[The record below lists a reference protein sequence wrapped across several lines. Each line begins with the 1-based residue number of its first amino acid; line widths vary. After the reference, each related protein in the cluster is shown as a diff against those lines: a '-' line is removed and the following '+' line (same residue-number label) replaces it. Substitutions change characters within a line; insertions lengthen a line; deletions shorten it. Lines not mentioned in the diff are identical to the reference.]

1 MNLRVI
7 NAMLLCGPLLFAGC
21 ATTTREQTADQ
32 PDSVVLPFES
42 PEAPMDELDADAVFS
57 ALVGEIATQRGDLET
72 AYRHQLQTAVITGDA
87 QAAER
92 ATRIA
97 LAVKRRDLALRAV
110 KEWVRLAPNE
120 VPARQ
125 LAVMLFLDD
134 NQPEKVTENI
144 QAILAVADST
154 GRDGFLLVMAALAKS
169 RERDAGMRLMRQLAE
184 AHPQDPRAGYATAR
198 LALGWKQNQVA
209 EKEIRDVI
217 GRHPKWGRAY
227 VLLSRILVMKG
238 DKDGALAV
246 LEKAAARIPK
256 DPTVNIALA
265 KLLVDKGDYE
275 KAYRQFLKVQRLT
288 PEDPDIIYSL
298 GVLAVQLDKP
308 EAARRHFLQLR
319 QNGEMPDQTSYY
331 LGRLDEEK
339 GKPDS
344 AIGFYEQV
352 GNGELRYEAQIR
364 ITRILAGQGRLD
376 EARDR
381 VRQLRFEMPEHS
393 PQLYLAEAELMRK
406 EVSDGEVMA
415 LYDKALAAHPDDI
428 PILYARALFAVSIGR
443 MDILEKDLGRVLE
456 LDPENVDALNALGYT
471 LADQT
476 DRYQEAAAYIKKAY
490 ALRPGEPA
498 ILDSMG
504 WLEYRL
510 GNHEEA
516 LGYLQQAMDKMPD
529 SEIAAHLG
537 EVLWVT
543 GDRQQALKVWNR
555 MLKKDPDS
563 RHVRETRKRLTGN

>member
-21 ATTTREQTADQ
+21 ATTTPEQTTVK
-32 PDSVVLPFES
+32 PDSVVLPFEP

-57 ALVGEIATQRGDLET
+57 ALVGEIAAQRGDLEM
-72 AYRHQLQTAVITGDA
+72 AYRHQLQTAVLTGDA

-110 KEWVRLAPNE
+110 REWVRIAPNE

-125 LAVMLFLDD
+125 LAVMLYLDED
-134 NQPEKVTENI
+134 QPEKVTENI
-144 QAILAVADST
+144 QAIMAIAEST
-154 GRDGFLLVMAALAKS
+154 GRDGFLLVMAALSKS
-169 RERDAGMRLMRQLAE
+169 RDRDAGMRLMRQLAE
-184 AHPQDPRAGYATAR
+184 AHPQDPEAGYATAR
-198 LALGWKQNQVA
+198 LALSWQQNQVA
-209 EKEIRDVI
+209 EQEIRSLIDQ
-217 GRHPKWGRAY
+217 HPTWGKAY
-227 VLLSRILVMKG
+227 VLLSRILVIKG

-246 LEKAAARIPK
+246 LETAAARIPR
-256 DPTVNIALA
+256 DPLVNIALA

-288 PEDPDIIYSL
+288 PGDPDIVYSL
-298 GVLAVQLDKP
+298 GVLAVQLEKP
-308 EAARRHFLQLR
+308 DVARRHFLQLR
-319 QNGEMPDQTSYY
+319 RDGEMPDQTAYY
-331 LGRLDEEK
+331 LGRLDESE
-339 GKPDS
+339 GKFDA

-352 GNGELRYEAQIR
+352 GKGDLRYEAQIR
-364 ITRILAGQGRLD
+364 VTRILADQGQLD
-376 EARDR
+376 EALDR
-381 VRQLRFEMPEHS
+381 VQQLRAEMPEHS
-393 PQLYLAEAELMRK
+393 PQLFLAEAELMRK
-406 EVSDGEVMA
+406 EGSDGEVMA
-415 LYDKALAAHPDDI
+415 LYDKGLAAHPDDI
-428 PILYARALFAVSIGR
+428 SILYARALFAISIGR
-443 MDILEKDLGRVLE
+443 MDILEKDLGRILV

-476 DRYQEAAAYIKKAY
+476 DRYQEAAAYINKAY

-504 WLEYRL
+504 WLQYRL

-516 LGYLQQAMDKMPD
+516 LGFLQQAMDRMPD

-537 EVLWVT
+537 EVLWVM
-543 GDRQQALKVWNR
+543 GDRQQALKVWNDR
-555 MLKKDPDS
+555 LKKDPDS